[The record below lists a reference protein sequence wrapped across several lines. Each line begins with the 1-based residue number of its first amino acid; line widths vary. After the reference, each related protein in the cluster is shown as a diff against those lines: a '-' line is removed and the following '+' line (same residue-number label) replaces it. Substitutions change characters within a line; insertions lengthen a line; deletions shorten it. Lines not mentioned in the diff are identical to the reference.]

1 MLKERYKVTEY
12 EEEDVSNS
20 WMSFRERQ
28 CTGI

>member
-1 MLKERYKVTEY
+1 VTEY

-28 CTGI
+28 CTGIWKRKH